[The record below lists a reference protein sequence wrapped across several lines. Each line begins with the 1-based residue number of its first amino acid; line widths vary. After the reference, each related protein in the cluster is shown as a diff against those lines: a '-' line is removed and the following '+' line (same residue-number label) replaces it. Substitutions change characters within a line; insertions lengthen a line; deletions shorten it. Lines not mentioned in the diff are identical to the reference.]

1 MAQKPAL
8 LQRAQ
13 QKVSGFKRP
22 DVKPLIPPDMVDVVD
37 RVTAA
42 GMRYLYSPAMRE
54 EVMQAIQSQEPVP
67 QKLGNNVTGL
77 LLTLDN
83 QTKGGIPQAAL
94 FPAGIELLGE
104 AAEMLVAS
112 GQPVTQ
118 EDFNTAG
125 LTIFATLAKKL
136 GASDQDV
143 MAAAQQ
149 QVGQGA
155 GQPADPQ
162 AAEAAEGE
170 EPMDDEMPENVA

>member
-8 LQRAQ
+8 LERAK
-13 QKVSGFKRP
+13 QKAAGFKRP

-37 RVTAA
+37 RVVAA

-54 EVMQAIQSQEPVP
+54 EVMQAIQSQEPTP

-104 AAEMLVAS
+104 AAEVLVAA

-125 LTIFATLAKKL
+125 LVIFATLAKKL
-136 GASDQDV
+136 GASDEDV

-149 QVGQGA
+149 QVGQG
-155 GQPADPQ
+155 GQPSGP
-162 AAEAAEGE
+162 GE
-170 EPMDDEMPENVA
+170 EPMDAEMPEGVA

>member
-1 MAQKPAL
+1 MAKTPAL
-8 LQRAQ
+8 LQRAK
-13 QKVSGFKRP
+13 QKAAGFKRP
-22 DVKPLIPPDMVDVVD
+22 DVKPLIPPEMSDVVD
-37 RVTAA
+37 RVVAA
-42 GMRYLYSPAMRE
+42 GMRYLYSPAMRD

-83 QTKGGIPQAAL
+83 QTQGGIPQAAL

-125 LTIFATLAKKL
+125 LTIFATLAKKM
-136 GASDQDV
+136 GANDEQI
-143 MAAAQQ
+143 MQAAQQ
-149 QVGQGA
+149 QVAQRGGQ
-155 GQPADPQ
+155 QPTPQ
-162 AAEAAEGE
+162 GGE
-170 EPMDDEMPENVA
+170 EPIDDEMPEGMA

>member
-8 LQRAQ
+8 LQRAK
-13 QKVSGFKRP
+13 QKVAGFKRP
-22 DVKPLIPPDMVDVVD
+22 DVKPMIPPEQRDAVD
-37 RVTAA
+37 RVVAA

-54 EVMQAIQSQEPVP
+54 EVTAAIESQEPTP

-94 FPAGIELLGE
+94 FPAGVELLGE
-104 AAEMLVAS
+104 AAEMLVAA

-125 LTIFATLAKKL
+125 LIVMATLAKKL
-136 GASDQDV
+136 GATDDDI
-143 MAAAQQ
+143 MAAAKQH
-149 QVGQGA
+149 VGGQPPGPPQGA
-155 GQPADPQ
+155 S
-162 AAEAAEGE
+162 GE

>member
-8 LQRAQ
+8 LQRAK
-13 QKVSGFKRP
+13 QKVEGFKRP

-37 RVTAA
+37 RVVAA
-42 GMRYLYSPAMRE
+42 GMRYLYSPEMRE
-54 EVMQAIQSQEPVP
+54 EVTAAIESPEPTP

-136 GASDQDV
+136 GASDDDV

-149 QVGQGA
+149 QVGGA
-155 GQPADPQ
+155 AQPGAP
-162 AAEAAEGE
+162 GE